1 MGSVEYIKVEIAISR
16 NLFDAVNNLIYEMD
30 GDIKEKTFN
39 EFVINAIVSKFNRVN
54 KITSGKIGKDGFTD
68 GKSFTE
74 HYLK

>member
-1 MGSVEYIKVEIAISR
+1 MGSIEYIKAEIEISR

-30 GDIKEKTFN
+30 GDMKEKTFN
-39 EFVINAIVSKFNRVN
+39 EFVVNAIVSEFNRVN